1 MPLSLEAGV
10 WKIPFVLTA
19 GGSTPQGNG
28 MTFDRLRHQLII
40 SNNWLR
46 TLFIRH
52 YPPIWRLLK
61 VMDIEMTHTTPV
73 PLYCPVCFCWV
84 IGNR

>member
-28 MTFDRLRHQLII
+28 DD
-40 SNNWLR
+40 
-46 TLFIRH
+46 
-52 YPPIWRLLK
+52 
-61 VMDIEMTHTTPV
+61 V
-73 PLYCPVCFCWV
+73 
-84 IGNR
+84 